1 MGIISWSF
9 RELTL
14 QESYLIFCAQYS
26 KKKEREFVGD
36 ILLNNVVGVLDA
48 VALFWT
54 VNLV

>member
-1 MGIISWSF
+1 MDN
-9 RELTL
+9 R
-14 QESYLIFCAQYS
+14 QYTP
-26 KKKEREFVGD
+26 KENFNNIPKKERELKGA